1 MNPIPKKPNLIIRGG
16 DIVAIT
22 QRELKKEK
30 DMVANLLRANGQD
43 YNHWLHLH
51 HQKYIEENQDLVMK
65 ALQAYKATSTEV
77 KEDSKANESSQ
88 LSNV

>member
-1 MNPIPKKPNLIIRGG
+1 MKGG
-16 DIVAIT
+16 DIVAIS

-65 ALQAYKATSTEV
+65 ALQAYKATPTEE
-77 KEDSKANESSQ
+77 KEGSKSNDTSQ

>member
-1 MNPIPKKPNLIIRGG
+1 M
-16 DIVAIT
+16 AIT
-22 QRELKKEK
+22 QKELKKEK

-65 ALQAYKATSTEV
+65 ALQAYKVTSTEV
-77 KEDSKANESSQ
+77 KEDSKPSELSQ
-88 LSNV
+88 PSNL

>member
-1 MNPIPKKPNLIIRGG
+1 MTIS
-16 DIVAIT
+16 

-65 ALQAYKATSTEV
+65 ALQAYKATATEVKEVKAVKAV

>member
-1 MNPIPKKPNLIIRGG
+1 LKGG
-16 DIVAIT
+16 DTVAIT
-22 QRELKKEK
+22 QRELKKK
-30 DMVANLLRANGQD
+30 DMVANLLRANVQD

-65 ALQAYKATSTEV
+65 ALQKPYKATATDV

>member
-1 MNPIPKKPNLIIRGG
+1 MKGG

-65 ALQAYKATSTEV
+65 ALQAYKATEV

>member
-1 MNPIPKKPNLIIRGG
+1 MKGG

-65 ALQAYKATSTEV
+65 ALQAYKATATEVKEVKEV

>member
-1 MNPIPKKPNLIIRGG
+1 LKGG
-16 DIVAIT
+16 DIVTIS
-22 QRELKKEK
+22 QRELRKEK
-30 DMVANLLRANGQD
+30 DMVANLLKANGED

-65 ALQAYKATSTEV
+65 ALQAYKVTPTEV
-77 KEDSKANESSQ
+77 KEDSKSNEPSE

>member
-1 MNPIPKKPNLIIRGG
+1 M
-16 DIVAIT
+16 AIT

-65 ALQAYKATSTEV
+65 ALQAYKATTEVKEV
-77 KEDSKANESSQ
+77 KEDSKPEESSQ

>member
-1 MNPIPKKPNLIIRGG
+1 MKGG
-16 DIVAIT
+16 DTVAIT

-77 KEDSKANESSQ
+77 KEESKANESSQ

>member
-1 MNPIPKKPNLIIRGG
+1 M
-16 DIVAIT
+16 AIT

-65 ALQAYKATSTEV
+65 ALQAYKAT
-77 KEDSKANESSQ
+77 
-88 LSNV
+88 

>member
-1 MNPIPKKPNLIIRGG
+1 M
-16 DIVAIT
+16 AIS

-30 DMVANLLRANGQD
+30 DMVANLLGANGQD

-65 ALQAYKATSTEV
+65 ALQAYKATEVKEV

>member
-1 MNPIPKKPNLIIRGG
+1 MTIS
-16 DIVAIT
+16 

-65 ALQAYKATSTEV
+65 ALQAYKATATEVKEVKAV

>member
-1 MNPIPKKPNLIIRGG
+1 MTIS
-16 DIVAIT
+16 

-30 DMVANLLRANGQD
+30 DMVANLLRANGED

-65 ALQAYKATSTEV
+65 ALQAYKAVSTEV
-77 KEDSKANESSQ
+77 KEDSKSNELIQ

>member
-1 MNPIPKKPNLIIRGG
+1 MKGG
-16 DIVAIT
+16 DIVTIS
-22 QRELKKEK
+22 QRELRKEK
-30 DMVANLLRANGQD
+30 DMVANLLRANGED

-65 ALQAYKATSTEV
+65 ALQAYKAVSTEV
-77 KEDSKANESSQ
+77 KEDSKSNEISQ

>member
-1 MNPIPKKPNLIIRGG
+1 MKGG
-16 DIVAIT
+16 DIVTIS

-51 HQKYIEENQDLVMK
+51 HQKYIEENQGLVMK
-65 ALQAYKATSTEV
+65 ALQAYEATATEVKEV

>member
-1 MNPIPKKPNLIIRGG
+1 M
-16 DIVAIT
+16 AIT

-65 ALQAYKATSTEV
+65 ALQAYKATP
-77 KEDSKANESSQ
+77 KEEKEGSKANDSSQ

>member
-1 MNPIPKKPNLIIRGG
+1 M
-16 DIVAIT
+16 AIT

-65 ALQAYKATSTEV
+65 ALQAYKATS

>member
-1 MNPIPKKPNLIIRGG
+1 M
-16 DIVAIT
+16 AIS

-51 HQKYIEENQDLVMK
+51 HQK
-65 ALQAYKATSTEV
+65 
-77 KEDSKANESSQ
+77 
-88 LSNV
+88 

>member
-1 MNPIPKKPNLIIRGG
+1 MKGG

-43 YNHWLHLH
+43 YNQWLHLH

-65 ALQAYKATSTEV
+65 ALQAYKATATEV
-77 KEDSKANESSQ
+77 KEESKANESSQ

>member
-1 MNPIPKKPNLIIRGG
+1 MKGG
-16 DIVAIT
+16 DIVTIS

-30 DMVANLLRANGQD
+30 DMVANLLRANGED

-65 ALQAYKATSTEV
+65 ALQAYKAVSTEV
-77 KEDSKANESSQ
+77 KEDSKSNELIQ

>member
-1 MNPIPKKPNLIIRGG
+1 MTIS
-16 DIVAIT
+16 
-22 QRELKKEK
+22 QRELRKEK
-30 DMVANLLRANGQD
+30 DMVANLLRANGED

-65 ALQAYKATSTEV
+65 ALQAYKAVSTEV
-77 KEDSKANESSQ
+77 KEDSKSNEISQ

>member
-1 MNPIPKKPNLIIRGG
+1 MKGG

-65 ALQAYKATSTEV
+65 ALQAYKATEVKEV

>member
-1 MNPIPKKPNLIIRGG
+1 LKGG
-16 DIVAIT
+16 DIVTIS
-22 QRELKKEK
+22 QRELRKEK
-30 DMVANLLRANGQD
+30 DMVANLLKANGED

-51 HQKYIEENQDLVMK
+51 HQKCIEENQDLVMK
-65 ALQAYKATSTEV
+65 ALQAYKATPTEV

>member
-1 MNPIPKKPNLIIRGG
+1 M
-16 DIVAIT
+16 AIT

-43 YNHWLHLH
+43 YNYWLHLH

-65 ALQAYKATSTEV
+65 ALQAYKVTSTEV

>member
-1 MNPIPKKPNLIIRGG
+1 LKGG
-16 DIVAIT
+16 DTVAIT
-22 QRELKKEK
+22 QREKKKKK
-30 DMVANLLRANGQD
+30 DMVANLLRANVQD

-65 ALQAYKATSTEV
+65 ALQSIIKATATDV

>member
-1 MNPIPKKPNLIIRGG
+1 MTIS
-16 DIVAIT
+16 
-22 QRELKKEK
+22 QRELRKEK
-30 DMVANLLRANGQD
+30 DMVANLLRANGED

-65 ALQAYKATSTEV
+65 ALQAYKAISTEV
-77 KEDSKANESSQ
+77 KEDSKSNELSQ

>member
-1 MNPIPKKPNLIIRGG
+1 M
-16 DIVAIT
+16 AIT

-65 ALQAYKATSTEV
+65 ALQAYKATATATEV

>member
-1 MNPIPKKPNLIIRGG
+1 MKGG
-16 DIVAIT
+16 DIVAIS

-65 ALQAYKATSTEV
+65 ALQAYKATEVKEV
-77 KEDSKANESSQ
+77 KEDSKANKSSQ